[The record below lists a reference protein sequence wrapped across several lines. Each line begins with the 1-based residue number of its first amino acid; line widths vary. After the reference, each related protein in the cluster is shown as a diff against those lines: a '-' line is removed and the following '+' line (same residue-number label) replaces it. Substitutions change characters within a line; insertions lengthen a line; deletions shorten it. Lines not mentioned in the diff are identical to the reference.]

1 MLLIIF
7 SFEQRYQVVKGKSK
21 ILAAVFN
28 IDIETKKEIFSLLE
42 QSASRGNFHLIFF
55 YAGRVVILERG

>member
-1 MLLIIF
+1 MLLII

-28 IDIETKKEIFSLLE
+28 IDIEKKNSLME

-55 YAGRVVILERG
+55 YAGRVVILEPG

>member
-1 MLLIIF
+1 MLLII
-7 SFEQRYQVVKGKSK
+7 SFEKRYHVVKGKSK

-28 IDIETKKEIFSLLE
+28 IDIETKKIFSLME

-55 YAGRVVILERG
+55 YAGRVVILEPG

>member
-28 IDIETKKEIFSLLE
+28 IDIETKKIFYPME

-55 YAGRVVILERG
+55 YAGRVVILEPG